1 VEFIY
6 ALGLAFKD
14 LKESKIQKLSVF
26 LGSVWAVFW
35 IVVTVFLWKNGLE
48 ITNFLISLIPFTFLQ
63 KAGTQFIEI
72 IVLFQLVLATLGIVY
87 SLFNKVFK
95 NIYSSLILVVVIAF
109 FWFGIFFVYHNEINI
124 FIKNL
129 LKIFPF
135 QSIEDVVSNALLAF
149 VFYSFYIASFYF
161 SFIIFS
167 SEILE
172 EIKEDMYPDIS
183 IDKHFNI
190 LKIIF
195 INIRDFMMFLIG
207 IILFYPLM
215 FIPFLNI
222 FIIWFLW
229 AFLIKESLINSVF
242 MITGKEELNK
252 KEIWA
257 FSLVSVV
264 FNFMPVINFYAPAI
278 GILSIFHYIMEK
290 KTEKEGTD

>member
-290 KTEKEGTD
+290 KTEKE

>member
-1 VEFIY
+1 MEFIY

-290 KTEKEGTD
+290 KTEKE